1 MSMAK
6 IGRNQPC
13 PCGSGKKYKHCCF
26 NKAVS
31 PPIQKPD
38 EFDVLLI
45 EGTML
50 LQRGETEKACDVWL
64 DFWHKLKKRFKP
76 EFRNVKEAESVFSG
90 SDFIYNWC
98 QDLECELGNAGVV
111 NPVYYQKRIAYCD
124 EFCSIFPESDKMIL
138 HNMKR
143 AIVESHFALGNRDE
157 GEKCFIKL
165 IELYS
170 ENIWDIVAG
179 GYDLRAM
186 KKNH

>member
-1 MSMAK
+1 M
-6 IGRNQPC
+6 
-13 PCGSGKKYKHCCF
+13 
-26 NKAVS
+26 
-31 PPIQKPD
+31 
-38 EFDVLLI
+38 
-45 EGTML
+45 
-50 LQRGETEKACDVWL
+50 
-64 DFWHKLKKRFKP
+64 
-76 EFRNVKEAESVFSG
+76 
-90 SDFIYNWC
+90 
-98 QDLECELGNAGVV
+98 GNAGVV